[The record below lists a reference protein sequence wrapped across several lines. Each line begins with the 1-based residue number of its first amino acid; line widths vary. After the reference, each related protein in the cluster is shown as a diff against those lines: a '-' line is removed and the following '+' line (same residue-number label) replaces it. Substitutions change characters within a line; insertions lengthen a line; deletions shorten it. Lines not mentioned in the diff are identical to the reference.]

1 MRTCASGSTLVVG
14 AYSWTCRR
22 RCQMPRWAQSTVAI
36 RRAERS
42 LHHRRVEASEASQL
56 SAALLEGTS
65 GTRWSTGLRRS
76 VAASAAWG
84 APEGAPA
91 PASPSRRSTEGT
103 AQGAKSVPR
112 STVAQN
118 LFRKGKESSY
128 ETVSPRTRARRAQA
142 VNPERGS
149 EDAPGRVVQ
158 TAGGGCHAI
167 VPVLV
172 RALELHRRL
181 VQTR

>member
-1 MRTCASGSTLVVG
+1 MRT
-14 AYSWTCRR
+14 R
-22 RCQMPRWAQSTVAI
+22 AQARLGILPHKSMA
-36 RRAERS
+36 
-42 LHHRRVEASEASQL
+42 LH
-56 SAALLEGTS
+56 EGTS

-103 AQGAKSVPR
+103 AHGAKSVPR

-181 VQTR
+181 VQTRGSSRGLQALQRSLSVVVRYMALLE